1 VIPTVADGDGQALK
15 KALVGDFEEASMV
28 STETVSQVED
38 PVDAWVLSSPVVDDR
53 IPSFPRPMVLDTG
66 VAVEE
71 GPQQEVLG
79 GDGGVSQEVDEIP
92 VREVAPVPTAKA
104 DPCVLPQSRLA
115 AAKGKRTKTVVVE
128 TSGLDR
134 TTRKSARNRGA
145 AATPVEKAQQRAA
158 ECNLEKGNPFTVTPS
173 LILIFV
179 CCLR

>member
-1 VIPTVADGDGQALK
+1 
-15 KALVGDFEEASMV
+15 
-28 STETVSQVED
+28 
-38 PVDAWVLSSPVVDDR
+38 
-53 IPSFPRPMVLDTG
+53 MVLDTG